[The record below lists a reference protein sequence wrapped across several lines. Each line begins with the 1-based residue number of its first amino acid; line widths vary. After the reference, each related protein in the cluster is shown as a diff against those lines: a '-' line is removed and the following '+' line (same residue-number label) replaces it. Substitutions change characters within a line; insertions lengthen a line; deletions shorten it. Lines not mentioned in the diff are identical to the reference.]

1 MGLFDALDVSA
12 SGLTAERLRM
22 DTIANNLA
30 NANSVNGANG
40 KPFQRQVVE
49 LGECGAPG
57 DGLAGTS
64 MSGFGDFQAQ
74 ASGSGVQAI
83 GIVTDKTPGKK
94 VYDPG
99 NPDADRKGY
108 VTMSNVNPVTEMVD
122 LITATRGYEADTSAV
137 KAVEGMAEHA
147 MDVIR

>member
-1 MGLFDALDVSA
+1 MGLFDAMDVSA

-49 LGECGAPG
+49 LGERGAPG

-64 MSGFGDFQAQ
+64 MSG
-74 ASGSGVQAI
+74 VRRL
-83 GIVTDKTPGKK
+83 PGAGERQRRPGRRDRDRQ
-94 VYDPG
+94 DPG
-99 NPDADRKGY
+99 QEGLRPR
-108 VTMSNVNPVTEMVD
+108 
-122 LITATRGYEADTSAV
+122 ATPMQIERAT
-137 KAVEGMAEHA
+137 
-147 MDVIR
+147 